1 MMIRLFTIASVIGY
15 TGHNVKIIHN
25 LSTYIGS
32 GIIFG
37 KIGNLNQP
45 FVCEA

>member
-1 MMIRLFTIASVIGY
+1 MIRLFTIASVIGY
-15 TGHNVKIIHN
+15 TSHNVKIIHN

-37 KIGNLNQP
+37 KIGKLNQP
-45 FVCEA
+45 LL